1 MNLYFSIIFMKILLI
16 LIPWFLTLFL
26 AWCFNNNVEV
36 IDDCIIPE
44 ECTKNTAIN
53 DLQNTYL
60 TAYGTEPFW
69 DIEISWWI
77 ATFSSPMYET
87 DVVEPITIRQEW
99 NNYYFS
105 WEELEW
111 EFILKDCIDGWKW
124 DMHYYTVWVAK
135 IRDYYYEW
143 CGDWIEWIKMSDEE
157 YSQQREEFMSKF
169 SWNIKSCEQ
178 NLEHRLK
185 MVEENATNI
194 NYGWYDYVNIWE
206 SYKVNWYITY
216 TLGNDYIT
224 KDTTCTFQSWD
235 FTDWWEFWNWE
246 IEYRWDWNIIWLVS
260 DEEQECLDSLYQY
273 EPEQMKWDSDTMI
286 TLSCYPKNFY
296 WPEYITWYI
305 YTTTYPDLW
314 LKISTPAWANY
325 LEEKNDLFSNKS
337 EKPIFTRDWNIISYW
352 VEFIEV
358 FEKSENESLENIIK
372 KQLKNWCSINKEI
385 ISYEDQTKITS
396 SNPKT
401 QIYEILDNWDP
412 YVSNNCFDDILDDT
426 RPIIWFF
433 ESPDK
438 TKYYKL
444 AFTDWC
450 APGPC
455 SMFGEVEVF

>member
-1 MNLYFSIIFMKILLI
+1 
-16 LIPWFLTLFL
+16 L
-26 AWCFNNNVEV
+26 AWCLNNNVEV
-36 IDDCIIPE
+36 IDDCIFPE
-44 ECTKNTAIN
+44 DCTDNTVIN

-69 DIEISWWI
+69 DIEISWWT

-99 NNYYFS
+99 DNYYFS

-111 EFILKDCIDGWKW
+111 EFILKDCIDWWKW

-143 CGDWIEWIKMSDEE
+143 CGDWIEWIKMSDEDVPE
-157 YSQQREEFMSKF
+157 
-169 SWNIKSCEQ
+169 
-178 NLEHRLK
+178 
-185 MVEENATNI
+185 
-194 NYGWYDYVNIWE
+194 DY
-206 SYKVNWYITY
+206 
-216 TLGNDYIT
+216 
-224 KDTTCTFQSWD
+224 
-235 FTDWWEFWNWE
+235 
-246 IEYRWDWNIIWLVS
+246 
-260 DEEQECLDSLYQY
+260 YQY
-273 EPEQMKWDSDTMI
+273 QPDDENCKPVFYPIDHEVFPYADIMEEKIKNWFCDIESCMHTLDQYPPEWMPWDPQTQI
-286 TLSCYPKNFY
+286 TVSCWPMYY
-296 WPEYITWYI
+296 WSAYITWYI
-305 YTTTYPDLW
+305 YASVYPDLW
-314 LKISTPAWANY
+314 LRITTPAWY
-325 LEEKNDLFSNKS
+325 DTFYVKS
-337 EKPIFTRDWNIISYW
+337 ESPIFIREWNRISHW
-352 VEFIEV
+352 AEFIEV

-372 KQLKNWCSINKEI
+372 KQLKNWCTINKEI

-455 SMFGEVEVF
+455 SMFGEVELF